1 MPPKRAVQTLTPTL
15 SGPEPLLSNLKY
27 TWIPLGVPASSRVFP
42 GLGCT
47 AFPASHFGEPFG
59 IFVSPPLA
67 GTAGPDDCHGP
78 SREMPFLGDGYGAS
92 RRGHEWPSRVY
103 WPSTSAAKYPNA
115 KTSVPKA
122 PGQQLLNCPEVSQGN
137 CPKALG
143 TEVVRWD
150 NCVWMSGL
158 LPFKSGRGRWPVTLR
173 RRHSV

>member
-15 SGPEPLLSNLKY
+15 SGPEPLLSNLNKVY
-27 TWIPLGVPASSRVFP
+27 LD
-42 GLGCT
+42 
-47 AFPASHFGEPFG
+47 PFG
-59 IFVSPPLA
+59 GPGQLPGIPGSWVYRRAILA
-67 GTAGPDDCHGP
+67 NLLVFLCHRPWRAQPGPDDWHGP

-173 RRHSV
+173 RRNSV